1 MKVRRYLLL
10 LVIGG
15 LIGGIIGGGMDS
27 IGSFIANA
35 SFSHNQNMI
44 IFIIASLLIIG
55 LTIYLWKVQNDALK
69 FKCHFLQSIEDDDAD
84 TYEKKANLKYNQA
97 KIIIYLQMTISFLCM
112 LLIVLGN
119 GSDSDMLYAMIP
131 ILLTCVPSVMDG
143 FFNRRFDTR
152 FPKIGEKNY
161 TEKTLNLLDDGERH
175 IALLGMYKNYQ
186 INLVLL
192 MAGIMFLG
200 IYAMGTGS
208 NQTLG
213 ILFLTIS
220 FIYNS
225 FGYLLKVREFY
236 KS

>member
-15 LIGGIIGGGMDS
+15 LIGGVIGGGMDS
-27 IGSFIANA
+27 ISSLIANT
-35 SFSHNQNMI
+35 SFSHTQNMI
-44 IFIIASLLIIG
+44 IFIISSLLIIG
-55 LTIYLWKVQNDALK
+55 LTLYLWKVQNDALK
-69 FKCHFLQSIEDDDAD
+69 FKRHSLQSIEDDDAD
-84 TYEKKANLKYNQA
+84 TYERKANLKYNQA
-97 KIIIYLQMTISFLCM
+97 KIIIYLQMTISFLCV
-112 LLIVLGN
+112 LLIVLGK
-119 GSDSDMLYAMIP
+119 GSDYDILYVVIP
-131 ILLTCVPSVMDG
+131 LLLTSIPSIMDG

-152 FPKIGEKNY
+152 FPKIGEKDY

-192 MAGIMFLG
+192 MVGIMFLG

-213 ILFLTIS
+213 ILFLTIA